1 METVL
6 LNIIPVEF
14 LTFANPKILRV
25 GSSPTE
31 KISLRI
37 VEPTKVLIPDGRGK
51 VTIMTND
58 TIMANQTSTD
68 KRESRSETEDT
79 NSLKVNLE

>member
-1 METVL
+1 MKTVL
-6 LNIIPVEF
+6 LNIIPAEF
-14 LTFANPKILRV
+14 LTFANPKTLRV
-25 GSSPTE
+25 GSSPRE

-51 VTIMTND
+51 VTIMQND
-58 TIMANQTSTD
+58 TIMASQTSTD

-79 NSLKVNLE
+79 KSLKVNLE

>member
-1 METVL
+1 MKTAL
-6 LNIIPVEF
+6 LNIIPAEF

-25 GSSPTE
+25 GSSPRE

-51 VTIMTND
+51 VTMMQND
-58 TIMANQTSTD
+58 TIMASQTSTD

-79 NSLKVNLE
+79 KSLKVNLE

>member
-1 METVL
+1 MKTV
-6 LNIIPVEF
+6 PAEF

-25 GSSPTE
+25 GSSPRE

-37 VEPTKVLIPDGRGK
+37 VDPTKVLIPDGRGK
-51 VTIMTND
+51 VTIMKND
-58 TIMANQTSTD
+58 TSMASQTSTD

-79 NSLKVNLE
+79 KSFKINLE